1 MCSVRAEALPLAVNA
16 ASGTCVEAWPRPV
29 TRIARGL
36 ARKFHCA
43 ASERTAAQIII
54 QRADGALPGMRMTCR
69 GNREPTLPDAKIA
82 KNYMDETELR
92 SMEILAEQWLLYAE
106 GMAARRSSVS
116 MARLLNKLSELIK
129 LNEYATFPGYAGIK
143 GTRAQADEHA
153 RRQLEIYRKA
163 ILAP

>member
-1 MCSVRAEALPLAVNA
+1 
-16 ASGTCVEAWPRPV
+16 
-29 TRIARGL
+29 
-36 ARKFHCA
+36 
-43 ASERTAAQIII
+43 
-54 QRADGALPGMRMTCR
+54 MRMTCR
-69 GNREPTLPDAKIA
+69 GNREPTLADAKIA

-129 LNEYATFPGYAGIK
+129 LNECATFPGYAGIK